1 MKKKLTNL
9 YNTMNLIETKGN
21 STLLMADCLKFLNQ
35 CIQEC
40 EQEQPKTEEEAE

>member
-1 MKKKLTNL
+1 MKNKLTGL
-9 YNTMNLIETKGN
+9 YNTMALIETKGN

-40 EQEQPKTEEEAE
+40 EQEQPETEETE